1 MEKDPS
7 SGKIVRMSR
16 RANFSSAHL
25 YSSPEFSESEN
36 KATFGKCFTEHGHG
50 HNYLLEA
57 FFEGKIDEKSGLII
71 NLLDIDELLKV
82 LTDKLDHQHLNFD
95 VPEFRDIVPTT
106 ENLARFCFQTIEKL
120 RIGKMPNVPMKLY
133 KVRLFEND
141 DLWVEY
147 GVRA

>member
-1 MEKDPS
+1 MKQDSS

-25 YSSPEFSESEN
+25 YSSDSFDEQQNRE
-36 KATFGKCFTEHGHG
+36 TFGKCFTEHGHG

-57 FFEGKIDEKSGLII
+57 FFEGRIDSKTGLII
-71 NLLDIDELLKV
+71 NLLDIDDLLKV

-95 VPEFRDIVPTT
+95 VPEFKSLVPTT
-106 ENLARFCFQTIEKL
+106 ENLARYCFREIENL
-120 RIGKMPNVPMKLY
+120 RRANLPNVEIKLY

-141 DLWVEY
+141 DLWAEY
-147 GVRA
+147 GANT